1 LKTIMGSE
9 SKLAANM
16 MTSEATKTR
25 TKVRQWHLDI
35 VSSKTFILINIH

>member
-1 LKTIMGSE
+1 LKTIMASDL
-9 SKLAANM
+9 KLAAKM
-16 MTSEATKTR
+16 MMSEATKTR